1 MEIKVKSYSSQSSL
15 ISSII
20 YFIIGAIL
28 FRNHDEVITV
38 LSYGIGIILGIVA
51 VVNIVTFWVSAKNP
65 TIRTKK
71 MSLVFG
77 AIALGLAII
86 FIFFHDLV
94 GKLLRFIVGA
104 WILFSGII
112 RLINVL
118 SISPKSKKFIPL
130 LIVSIILIGIGI
142 FTIVYSGAIVA
153 TIGIIMMIYAAVEIA
168 GYIFYSKGS
177 SEPEEAGTT
186 TLIVQDEITEEKDS
200 SNKNVKDVKN
210 VKEKK
215 KKKKKK
221 DEEE

>member
-1 MEIKVKSYSSQSSL
+1 MELGFYL
-15 ISSII
+15 I
-20 YFIIGAIL
+20 A
-28 FRNHDEVITV
+28 
-38 LSYGIGIILGIVA
+38 
-51 VVNIVTFWVSAKNP
+51 
-65 TIRTKK
+65 
-71 MSLVFG
+71 
-77 AIALGLAII
+77 
-86 FIFFHDLV
+86 
-94 GKLLRFIVGA
+94 
-104 WILFSGII
+104 
-112 RLINVL
+112 
-118 SISPKSKKFIPL
+118 PL
-130 LIVSIILIGIGI
+130 

-200 SNKNVKDVKN
+200 SSKNVKDVKN